1 MFVVN
6 AINETSEI
14 KTCKDFSD
22 KLCDSIIQEAAYNDK
37 VKVIFYRYITCSVKF
52 ATREKRCE
60 NLVKDKVNDTK
71 ILNVSQRKRFFLILK
86 QNTNLLS
93 I

>member
-37 VKVIFYRYITCSVKF
+37 VRVIFYRYVTCSVKC
-52 ATREKRCE
+52 ATREKRCAE
-60 NLVKDKVNDTK
+60 NLVKDKVNDSKNIECVTK
-71 ILNVSQRKRFFLILK
+71 ETFLSHTKAKL
-86 QNTNLLS
+86 
-93 I
+93 

>member
-37 VKVIFYRYITCSVKF
+37 VPLRHLFR
-52 ATREKRCE
+52 
-60 NLVKDKVNDTK
+60 
-71 ILNVSQRKRFFLILK
+71 
-86 QNTNLLS
+86 
-93 I
+93 